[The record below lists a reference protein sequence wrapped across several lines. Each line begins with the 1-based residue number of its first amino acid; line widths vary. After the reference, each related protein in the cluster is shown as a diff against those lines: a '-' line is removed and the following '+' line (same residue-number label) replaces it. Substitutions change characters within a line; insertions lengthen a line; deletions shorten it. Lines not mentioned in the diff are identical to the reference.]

1 MDPSEEGVEAHTDQ
15 HRDRVVGV
23 VERVVVGSQGLGC
36 AS

>member
-1 MDPSEEGVEAHTDQ
+1 MDPSEEGVEGHTDQ
-15 HRDRVVGV
+15 HRDRVVVV